1 MNRKEL
7 KEELS
12 NNRLT
17 NTDIKTLLV
26 YNEITIDD
34 LISVIR
40 DYAGMI
46 NKIKEVI

>member
-1 MNRKEL
+1 MTRKEL
-7 KEELS
+7 KKELD
-12 NNRLT
+12 NGRLT

-40 DYAGMI
+40 DYTSTI
-46 NKIKEVI
+46 NKIKEVL